1 MSPFRESLGVAMM
14 STDGQRQHRPG
25 PKRPEGAPS
34 GPDEVRRAVF
44 DAAALLF
51 ASRGIDG
58 VSLRDIAEAANV
70 HPDLIRRYVGLR
82 SELVLA
88 VFNDLS
94 AQLAVV
100 VADNPLSGQGH
111 GPDTV
116 MGKWVRVANALVVS
130 GQPLVA
136 TEAFNPVQAMART
149 LEDAYGLDPLAARV
163 RAAQIVAQALG
174 WRVFEDYLIQAGDL
188 DGVPLDALREELVH
202 SARRLGATRWP
213 SPPDP
218 PSHRN

>member
-1 MSPFRESLGVAMM
+1 MQSNF
-14 STDGQRQHRPG
+14 
-25 PKRPEGAPS
+25 
-34 GPDEVRRAVF
+34 
-44 DAAALLF
+44 
-51 ASRGIDG
+51 
-58 VSLRDIAEAANV
+58 LR
-70 HPDLIRRYVGLR
+70 LR
-82 SELVLA
+82 I
-88 VFNDLS
+88 N
-94 AQLAVV
+94 
-100 VADNPLSGQGH
+100 
-111 GPDTV
+111 
-116 MGKWVRVANALVVS
+116 VVS
-130 GQPLVA
+130 GQPLVT

>member
-1 MSPFRESLGVAMM
+1 MM
-14 STDGQRQHRPG
+14 PTDAPRPRRPG

-34 GPDEVRRAVF
+34 GPDEVRRAVL

-51 ASRGIDG
+51 AARGIDG
-58 VSLRDIAEAANV
+58 VSLRDIAEAADV
-70 HPDLIRRYVGLR
+70 HPDLIRRYVGR
-82 SELVLA
+82 RGEVVHA

-94 AQLAVV
+94 AQLAAV

-163 RAAQIVAQALG
+163 RAAQIVADALG

-188 DGVPLDALREELVH
+188 DGVPLDALHEELVH
-202 SARRLGATRWP
+202 SARRLGATPWP
-213 SPPDP
+213 SSPDP
-218 PSHRN
+218 PSHRD

>member
-1 MSPFRESLGVAMM
+1 ML
-14 STDGQRQHRPG
+14 
-25 PKRPEGAPS
+25 
-34 GPDEVRRAVF
+34 

-51 ASRGIDG
+51 GAKGIDG
-58 VSLRDIAEAANV
+58 VSLRDIAEAADV
-70 HPDLIRRYVGLR
+70 HPDLIRRYIGLR
-82 SELVLA
+82 SELILA
-88 VFNDLS
+88 VFDDLS

-111 GPDTV
+111 ETDTV

-136 TEAFNPVQAMART
+136 TETFNPVQAMARN
-149 LEDAYGLDPLAARV
+149 LEGAYGLDPLAARV
-163 RAAQIVAQALG
+163 RAAQIVADALG
-174 WRVFEDYLIQAGDL
+174 WRVFEDYLVQAGDL
-188 DGVPLDALREELVH
+188 GAVPLDALREELVH
-202 SARRLGATRWP
+202 SARRLGATPWP

>member
-1 MSPFRESLGVAMM
+1 MRILGVAMM
-14 STDGQRQHRPG
+14 ISDAPRPSRPG

-34 GPDEVRRAVF
+34 GPDEVRRAVL
-44 DAAALLF
+44 DAAAALF
-51 ASRGIDG
+51 AAKGIDG

-70 HPDLIRRYVGLR
+70 HPDLIRRYIGPR
-82 SELVLA
+82 NELVVE

-116 MGKWVRVANALVVS
+116 MGKWVRVASALVVS
-130 GQPLVA
+130 GQPLMA
-136 TEAFNPVQAMART
+136 TEVFNPVQAMART
-149 LEDAYGLDPLAARV
+149 LESAYGLDPLAARV
-163 RAAQIVAQALG
+163 RAAQIVATALG
-174 WRVFEDYLIQAGDL
+174 WRVFEDYLVQAGEL
-188 DGVPLDALREELVH
+188 GAVPLDDLREELIH
-202 SARRLGATRWP
+202 SARRLGATPWP